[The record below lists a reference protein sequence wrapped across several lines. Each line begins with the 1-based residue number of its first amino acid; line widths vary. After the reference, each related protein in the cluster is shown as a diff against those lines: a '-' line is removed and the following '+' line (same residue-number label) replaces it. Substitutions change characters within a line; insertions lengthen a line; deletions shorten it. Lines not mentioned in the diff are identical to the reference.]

1 MLNYQRVTRILSVI
15 YHLGYPWN
23 PHRIDSVGSCQ
34 DCGTNWIWHFW
45 KERAGSW
52 MVFTSLG
59 LLCMAWWWSLYIYI
73 YAYTYIYIYHFS
85 WSLSL
90 LFLIATHQSFM
101 IIIVDIFWY
110 FVSCIY
116 RSLYIYI
123 YLFIVCYSILIMYDS
138 TYKIQ
143 NNCQF
148 R

>member
-59 LLCMAWWWSLYIYI
+59 LLCMAWWWSLYIY
-73 YAYTYIYIYHFS
+73 AYTYIYIYHFS

-101 IIIVDIFWY
+101 ISIVDIFWY
-110 FVSCIY
+110 ILCLAFID
-116 RSLYIYI
+116 RYIYI
-123 YLFIVCYSILIMYDS
+123 YIFIVCYSILIMYDS